1 MCSTSLTMAGEAR
14 EEAVV
19 DSGAVECVTS
29 RKRMR
34 TWTCAGGN
42 EIKTESK
49 VTVN

>member
-14 EEAVV
+14 EEAAV